1 MGLIVKHAD
10 GSEFLNIANKTYD
23 DVSTSLKLPG
33 KGVLNWGEAYVNNFV
48 HLLENFASSVE
59 PINPQVGQ
67 LWYNTGTAV
76 LSVYTI
82 AQEWEVINKDTDI
95 EEKFDALV
103 AELKQS
109 NASSIPPVDAQPGQT
124 WFDTNINVL
133 KVYNGTDW
141 SAFGFTS
148 TASYIQPTNSEQSDL
163 WFDKN
168 INNLKVHD
176 GDQFQRIFSTIESTS
191 VPQDVAV
198 GQFWTNTTTGQIFV
212 NKLEASTNQQF
223 WQELGSE
230 NVTEGDILPTE
241 ARTGAFHIT
250 RTNVANI
257 LYVNKGTK
265 TAPVWVEVPEHGGAI
280 KSVNEP
286 ARALDGMFWLDGQ
299 DVLKIRKSG
308 VWVDIDETAL
318 SYISD
323 EMPASAKEGMVWFD
337 TVAGVMKIKIGTTW
351 EPVQDIGLIEYGN
364 APIAPK
370 LGQLWYD
377 NSEGELKLYNGTQ
390 WTPVSNNSTIVS
402 YLAPGTADNGQ
413 LWLDT
418 TTAQL
423 NVYKNGAWSPLLE
436 KARAYMSIPSNPV
449 TGDMAYVDNKLKVYD
464 GADWK
469 DINISI
475 NNTETG
481 SDVSVN
487 YDEISHEIVITN
499 NGVTERI
506 PLAVKRDVIVENVG
520 ITSDLVEV
528 VKPDIKDGER
538 RIIDI
543 QKVNMDRQFFVFKNG
558 QFNDNWTADSQDLVL
573 HSANGEDE
581 IDILQFNGDLSIRY
595 LVKKFKSN
603 VNGNFT
609 IDNYTRTEDEQVE
622 YDVVKEEY
630 DVKKAELIDSLKG
643 EPYNIDN
650 PTEDDLTQEMLSIL
664 DEIKGRF
671 PIKESNTIADLSLGS
686 IMVFKEGVFIPT
698 TDLKINEE
706 NGNKITIPNTNSGE
720 IYTIVQLIAGNDYK
734 AAFFS
739 KEYEFKIGKA
749 EDNTESSQN
758 VKGKVMSDLLSAA
771 SKNTEGYGEIT
782 VDYTYNKD
790 TKEVEFDLVDIDTD
804 YHFFV
809 TRNNLFVS
817 DTHYTVDTNN
827 KTLKMYANDQDDI
840 RFFQFY
846 LPHNYVPVEFN
857 YKQAMAQADGW
868 ITIDLDRE
876 YDLDAPLLVFRNG
889 ALQESDN
896 TNIIKQETVVD
907 EDGNSYVVTG
917 LRKIQLF
924 GDAKTNPEAVS
935 GIMSGDIVNVMQV
948 SQPEIYNMYLEEF
961 GASTDGFNLFT
972 FTDIEAD
979 RDFLIFRNGMK
990 LDADEFYV
998 NDDGKLVVENCNGP
1012 TLEELAENA
1021 NATGDKIIVYQYF
1034 TKDVIGDND
1043 LMLSEEV
1050 ITATK
1055 TGAEYFQLQ
1064 STPFVEDEFLLVFK
1078 NGQLI
1083 TRRQEEGENTTQT
1096 QINTYKVFAERVYH
1110 NTSPAIDGNGQPIY
1124 DSEGKPVTNVD
1135 PDDYSDIMAFG
1146 LDNVVVDEKI
1156 DIIQFNKKVTNVNS
1170 LTSETHYEIL
1180 PENNIQRIY
1189 TSKFEQLSNLTMI
1202 FQDGQIIDRKT
1213 NSTGEDTIRENGML
1227 RLLDQYS
1234 VDNITKSVI
1243 VNDWKVGGKLR
1254 VQQFT
1259 ASDTD
1264 IKTITLTVKV
1274 AADGTYDVFI
1284 PNNESYTP
1292 NSGAIEVYVDRQI
1305 QWSGEDFQEVANNRI
1320 MFTRQL
1326 MKDQEIKMIIRK

>member
-10 GSEFLNIANKTYD
+10 GSEFLNVANKSYD

-59 PINPQVGQ
+59 PRNPQVGQ
-67 LWYNTGTAV
+67 IWYNTGSAV

-103 AELKQS
+103 LELKQS
-109 NASSIPPVDAQPGQT
+109 NASSVPPTDPQAGQT
-124 WFDTNINVL
+124 WFDTNVNVL
-133 KVYNGTDW
+133 KVFNGTDW
-141 SAFGFTS
+141 ASFGFTS
-148 TASYIQPTNSEQSDL
+148 TASFIQPANSEASDL
-163 WFDKN
+163 WYDKN
-168 INNLKVHD
+168 IDNMKFHD

-191 VPQDVAV
+191 VPQDVPV
-198 GQFWTNTTTGQIFV
+198 GQFWTNTTTGQIFI

-223 WQELGSE
+223 WQELGADD
-230 NVTEGDILPTE
+230 VTEGDILPTE

-250 RTNVANI
+250 RTVNANI

-265 TAPVWVEVPEHGGAI
+265 TAPVWVEIPEFGGAV

-286 ARALDGMFWLDGQ
+286 ARSVDGMFWLDGN

-308 VWVDIDETAL
+308 EWVDIDETAL
-318 SYISD
+318 SFISD
-323 EMPASAKEGMVWFD
+323 EMPESSKEGMVWFD

-351 EPVQDIGLIEYGN
+351 EPVQDIGLIEYGT

-370 LGQLWYD
+370 SGQLWYD
-377 NSEGELKLYNGTQ
+377 NAKGELKLYNGAAWQT
-390 WTPVSNNSTIVS
+390 VNNSSTIVS
-402 YLAPGTADNGQ
+402 YQTPVEAENGQ

-418 TTAQL
+418 TTNQL
-423 NVYKNGAWSPLLE
+423 KVYKNGTWASLLE
-436 KARAYMSIPSNPV
+436 NARAYMAYPANPIM
-449 TGDMAYVDNKLKVYD
+449 GDMAYVDNKLKVYD
-464 GADWK
+464 GSAWK

-475 NNTETG
+475 DNTSTG
-481 SDVSVN
+481 NVSVN
-487 YDEISHEIVITN
+487 YDETSHEIVISTD
-499 NGVTERI
+499 GVTQRV

-528 VKPDIKDGER
+528 VKPAITEGER
-538 RIIDI
+538 RIINI

-558 QFNDNWTADSQDLVL
+558 QFNDNWSVDAQDLIL

-581 IDILQFNGDLSIRY
+581 IDVMQFNGDLSIRY

-609 IDNYTRTEDEQVE
+609 IDNYTRTEDEQAE
-622 YDVVKEEY
+622 YDVVKVEY
-630 DVKKAELIDSLKG
+630 DTKKAELIAAHG
-643 EPYNIDN
+643 ENSS
-650 PTEDDLTQEMLSIL
+650 EEDLTQEDLDIL
-664 DEIKGRF
+664 AEIEGRF
-671 PIKESNTIADLSLGS
+671 PVKESNTIADLSLGA

-698 TDLKINEE
+698 EDLTINDE
-706 NGNKITIPNTNSGE
+706 NENKIIIPNTNSGE

-739 KEYEFKIGKA
+739 KEYDFKIGEEA
-749 EDNTESSQN
+749 DNTESELN
-758 VKGKVMSDLLSAA
+758 VKGKMMDDMLSAA
-771 SKNTEGYGEIT
+771 SKNTEGYGEVA

-790 TKEVEFDLVDIDTD
+790 TKEVTFDLIDIDTD

-817 DTHYTVDTNN
+817 DVHYTVDTDN
-827 KTLKMYANDQDDI
+827 KTLTMYANDQDNI

-857 YKQAMAQADGW
+857 YKQGLAAADGW
-868 ITIDLDRE
+868 ITLDLNRSF
-876 YDLDAPLLVFRNG
+876 DLDAPLLVFRNG
-889 ALQESDN
+889 MLQESNN
-896 TNIIKQETVVD
+896 TNIIKQETLVD
-907 EDGNSYVVTG
+907 DEGNNYTVTG
-917 LRKIQLF
+917 LRKVQVF
-924 GDAKTNPEAVS
+924 GDSETNDEAVS
-935 GIMSGDIVNVMQV
+935 GIMTGDIVTVMQV

-972 FTDIEAD
+972 FDDIDNEK
-979 RDFLIFRNGMK
+979 DFIVFRNGMK
-990 LDADEFYV
+990 LGEDQYYV
-998 NDDGKLVVENCNGP
+998 NADGKLVVENCNGP
-1012 TLEELAENA
+1012 TVEELAENP
-1021 NATGDKIIVYQYF
+1021 NAKGDKIIAYQYF
-1034 TKDVIGDND
+1034 TKDVIATDD
-1043 LMLSEEV
+1043 LVLTEET
-1050 ITATK
+1050 ITATQ

-1083 TRRQEEGENTTQT
+1083 TRRQEEGEDTTQT

-1110 NTSPAIDGNGQPIY
+1110 NTTPALDANGDPIIDSDG
-1124 DSEGKPVTNVD
+1124 EPVINVD
-1135 PDDYSDIMAFG
+1135 PNDYSDIMAFS
-1146 LDNVVVDEKI
+1146 LDNVVDGEDI
-1156 DIIQFNKKVTNVNS
+1156 DILQFNKKVTNVNS
-1170 LTSETHYEIL
+1170 LTSETHYEVL

-1189 TSKFEQLSNLTMI
+1189 TSKFDQLSNLTMI
-1202 FQDGQIIDRKT
+1202 FQDGAIIDRT
-1213 NSTGEDTIRENGML
+1213 ADATGNDTIRENGML
-1227 RLLDQYS
+1227 RLLDQYA
-1234 VDNITKSVI
+1234 VDNVTKSII
-1243 VNDWKVGGKLR
+1243 VNDWQVGGKLR
-1254 VQQFT
+1254 IQQFT
-1259 ASDTD
+1259 AADTD

-1274 AADGTYDVFI
+1274 AADGTYDIFL

-1292 NSGAIEVYVDRQI
+1292 NSGAIEVYLDRQI
-1305 QWSGEDFQEVANNRI
+1305 QWSGEDYQEVANNRV
-1320 MFTRQL
+1320 MFTKQL
-1326 MKDQEIKMIIRK
+1326 MKDQIIKMIIRK